1 MFVGVHVYIHG
12 HGVLAYPM
20 DLEFLKKVF
29 MILEGQKQEF
39 GVISFTK
46 WK

>member
-1 MFVGVHVYIHG
+1 MFAGVQAYIHG
-12 HGVLAYPM
+12 QGALPYPM

-29 MILEGQKQEF
+29 MTIEGQKQEF
-39 GVISFTK
+39 GVVSFTK